1 MVRSRPIK
9 PKVYLRSVIAII
21 LFVVWGLVAS
31 SGLLL
36 WLAPTGARS
45 GQQPLLLGL
54 TKSEWG
60 DIHFW
65 FAVATFVVTAIHVII
80 DWKALRGCVRYLA
93 TTHRSPR
100 IGN

>member
-1 MVRSRPIK
+1 MIQSRPIK

-21 LFVVWGLVAS
+21 LFVVWGLVSS

-36 WLAPTGARS
+36 WLAPPGPRS
-45 GQQPLLLGL
+45 GYQPLLLGL

-65 FAVATFVVTAIHVII
+65 FAVAAFAVTIIHII
-80 DWKALRGCVRYLA
+80 LDWKALRGCVRYMT
-93 TTHRSPR
+93 TTHRSPQ